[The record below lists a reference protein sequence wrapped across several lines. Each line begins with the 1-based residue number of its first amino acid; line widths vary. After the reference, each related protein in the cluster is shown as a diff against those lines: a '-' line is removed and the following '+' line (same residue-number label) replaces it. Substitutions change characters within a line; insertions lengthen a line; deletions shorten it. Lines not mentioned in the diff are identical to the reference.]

1 MDSKNNEIFKKFEE
15 KYKRF
20 ILPKCEK
27 LDIERMKINRQN
39 FIIIFLYVAIVFYM
53 LAFVFSDLDKDT
65 ITVSVFFSIFPPI
78 VYIALRYKKFT
89 NKIKR
94 EVINYF
100 CASFEDL
107 RWLDKKNYP
116 FFQTVNTVLKDA
128 DLFYVDKTIS
138 FDYDDIFKGKHNN
151 IPFEIFELC
160 ASIYKRYSRRHAKK
174 RAKYVF
180 QGAVIHLKLEKDFKN
195 KTVVKLD
202 KSSGFNPESLNPIDY
217 GASIIYTQNAS
228 EAKHLVDKELIEKLK
243 KLKQVFEAKN
253 IYCSF
258 YKKDAWV
265 ALHMNN
271 TFSLFEVMNG
281 FRNSLV
287 LDAKENFEVMIKQII
302 CIFDL
307 IDYFK
312 KEQVEL

>member
-78 VYIALRYKKFT
+78 VYIALRYTKFT

-94 EVINYF
+94 EIINYF

-116 FFQTVNTVLKDA
+116 SFQTVNTVLKDGH
-128 DLFYVDKTIS
+128 LFYVDKTIS
-138 FDYDDIFKGKHNN
+138 FDYDDIFKGKYNN
-151 IPFEIFELC
+151 TPFEIFELC
-160 ASIYKRYSRRHAKK
+160 ASVYKSYRSRQRKVRRYI
-174 RAKYVF
+174 F

-202 KSSGFNPESLNPIDY
+202 KIKGFNPESLSAIDY
-217 GASIIYTQNAS
+217 GASMIYTQNRL
-228 EAKHLVDKELIEKLK
+228 EAKKLTDEELIEKLE
-243 KLKQVFEAKN
+243 KLKQVFEASN
-253 IYCSF
+253 VYCSF
-258 YKKDAWV
+258 YKKDAWI

-271 TFSLFEVMNG
+271 TYSLFEVMNS

-287 LDAKENFEVMIKQII
+287 LDVKENFEVMIKQII
-302 CIFDL
+302 CIYDL

-312 KEQVEL
+312 KEQIEL

>member
-94 EVINYF
+94 EIINYF

-116 FFQTVNTVLKDA
+116 SFQTVNTVLKDA

-138 FDYDDIFKGKHNN
+138 FEYDDIFKGKYNN

-160 ASIYKRYSRRHAKK
+160 ASVYKSYRSRQRKVRRYI
-174 RAKYVF
+174 F

-202 KSSGFNPESLNPIDY
+202 KTKGFNPESLSAIDY
-217 GASIIYTQNAS
+217 GASMIYTQNRL
-228 EAKHLVDKELIEKLK
+228 EAKKLTDEELIEKLE
-243 KLKQVFEAKN
+243 KLKQVFEAN
-253 IYCSF
+253 NVYCSF
-258 YKKDAWV
+258 YKKDAWI

-271 TFSLFEVMNG
+271 TYSLFEVMNG

-302 CIFDL
+302 CIYDL

-312 KEQVEL
+312 KEQIEL

>member
-53 LAFVFSDLDKDT
+53 LAFVFSDLDEDT

-78 VYIALRYKKFT
+78 AYIALRYTKFT

-94 EVINYF
+94 EIINYF

-128 DLFYVDKTIS
+128 DLFMSIRQYRLITMIFLKVNTI
-138 FDYDDIFKGKHNN
+138 I
-151 IPFEIFELC
+151 LL
-160 ASIYKRYSRRHAKK
+160 
-174 RAKYVF
+174 
-180 QGAVIHLKLEKDFKN
+180 LKF
-195 KTVVKLD
+195 
-202 KSSGFNPESLNPIDY
+202 LNSVQACIKVT
-217 GASIIYTQNAS
+217 AA
-228 EAKHLVDKELIEKLK
+228 
-243 KLKQVFEAKN
+243 
-253 IYCSF
+253 
-258 YKKDAWV
+258 
-265 ALHMNN
+265 
-271 TFSLFEVMNG
+271 
-281 FRNSLV
+281 
-287 LDAKENFEVMIKQII
+287 AKEKCADI
-302 CIFDL
+302 
-307 IDYFK
+307 YFR
-312 KEQVEL
+312 VL